1 MFEQAINDQIL
12 TWKQVAAVAASEAA
26 VNEVFVLSEYS
37 PTNTLP
43 LAGIQYYTVS
53 ENLWTNI
60 LHAKC
65 EILLQME

>member
-12 TWKQVAAVAASEAA
+12 TWEVEAAASA

-43 LAGIQYYTVS
+43 LAGI
-53 ENLWTNI
+53 
-60 LHAKC
+60 
-65 EILLQME
+65 